1 MHRACVAAIMVS
13 VACLAIPR
21 EVSGQ
26 RLRLGIR
33 GGLNIATW
41 GGADVNDFET
51 ATGVSV
57 TSRTGVTAGGLVSFP
72 LGGLISLQPE
82 LLYVGKGAKFES
94 GGSSATLNMAYVEV
108 PVLLVIT
115 PGVQGSVRPSIFG
128 GGAIAF
134 KLSCNLS
141 GGGSSDS
148 CTNQGIDTK
157 GVDYG
162 VVFGAGLGF
171 SVGTGELQ
179 FDGRYDLGLGKIDNS
194 SPPAAISNRGI
205 VVTAGYLFRI
215 GR

>member
-13 VACLAIPR
+13 VASLAIPR

-33 GGLNIATW
+33 GGLSLATW

-51 ATGVSV
+51 ATGISV
-57 TSRTGVTAGGLVSFP
+57 TNRTGVTAGGLVSFP
-72 LGGLISLQPE
+72 LGGLVSLQPE

-94 GGSSATLNMAYVEV
+94 GGSSATVNMAYAEV
-108 PVLLVIT
+108 PVLLVIS
-115 PGVQGSVRPSIFG
+115 PGVQGSVRPSIFA

-134 KLSCNLS
+134 KLSCSLS
-141 GGGSSDS
+141 GGGTSDS

-157 GVDYG
+157 GFDYG
-162 VVFGAGLGF
+162 MVFGVGLGF

-179 FDGRYDLGLGKIDNS
+179 LDGRYDLGLGKIDNS
-194 SPPAAISNRGI
+194 SPPDAISNRGI
-205 VVTAGYLFRI
+205 VLTAGYLFRI